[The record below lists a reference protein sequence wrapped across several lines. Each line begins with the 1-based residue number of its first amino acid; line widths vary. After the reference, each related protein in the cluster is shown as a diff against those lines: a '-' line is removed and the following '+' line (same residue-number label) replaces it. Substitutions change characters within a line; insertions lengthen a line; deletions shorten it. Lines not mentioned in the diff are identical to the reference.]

1 MYARTQTFIRIHTF
15 VHMCM
20 HSLEKCKKKKKK
32 LIQFVFYLFNI

>member
-20 HSLEKCKKKKKK
+20 HSLEKWKEKKIDSICV
-32 LIQFVFYLFNI
+32 LPV